1 MLACPIGA
9 ISLDS
14 EGKAAQK
21 CDMCIARLEKGQLP
35 VCVTSCP
42 TGATQLT
49 TLDEVTTRAR
59 ETSASALAEVFK
71 ANQKNK
77 ARIPDH
83 PER

>member
-9 ISLDS
+9 ISLDP

-49 TLDEVTTRAR
+49 TLDEVTIRAR
-59 ETSASALAEVFK
+59 ETGASMIAEATK
-71 ANQKNK
+71 AKQQK
-77 ARIPDH
+77 
-83 PER
+83 